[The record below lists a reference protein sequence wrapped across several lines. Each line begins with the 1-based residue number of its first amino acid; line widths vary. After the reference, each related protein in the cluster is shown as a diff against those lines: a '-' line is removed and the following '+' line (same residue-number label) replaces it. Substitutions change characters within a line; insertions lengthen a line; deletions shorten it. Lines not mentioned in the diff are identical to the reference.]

1 MNSNNQGGSRGRSKS
16 KDLFTG
22 WFSKKNN
29 NSDGAIVS
37 PLLDQDGQ
45 QNEVY
50 EAEMVQPGQ
59 GKTSKPTF
67 SLGVIGSSMSPVR
80 TLNSPKEAHDMYSR
94 LPSGEFGDEDD
105 EDESQNF
112 LRNSNNVN
120 NGGSNYMPSMNSV
133 EMTSTRSVAEK
144 RAINNDA
151 LERQRRN
158 NEQFMQQMKA
168 EEDQAIASYARRKSQ
183 EEESLRLAMQLQ
195 AQEEQLAMQQQQQYA
210 QRGPPARGRQQ
221 QQQQQQ
227 QNNVHRKRVV
237 VPLPPNVRPGQILR
251 VQVPGHGLLSVQ
263 VPHGATPGQA
273 LEFYVAPPQNL
284 ETKKVRVVL
293 PPNAVP
299 GQNIT
304 VKVPGVGTHV
314 TVQVPLG
321 AMPGNTV
328 EFMVQVPANSVA
340 ENVAPQMD
348 QKERQQFLESLPED
362 IRNEILAQERAERQ
376 RLTGVPPPR
385 EEEHVEDKM
394 SAQEKQAFY
403 DSLPPEI
410 RQEVMAQEHMQQ
422 KAMTKKKPKN
432 ESNAVTKVVESSPI
446 VVVNDAPN
454 DKNTAEMAELA
465 LTEEQP
471 NMKKPPAQETN
482 EDDLSLGF
490 NNDEEKDTEKPA
502 ATVHDDGPLLDFD
515 DVTNTNSANNKNMN
529 NSNQTGF
536 SFMNNTNNS
545 NTGNGK
551 ETANPPAPQLTLPPN
566 LPPQQP
572 FQQNPIQNIV
582 GNNSTLGDENP
593 FKTMQQQQQQQQQKA
608 QQQQPSVAAEKPL
621 DRLRK
626 AKGLLNEGLIEQ
638 AEYDEIKKVVMAQLK
653 GQR

>member
-1 MNSNNQGGSRGRSKS
+1 MG
-16 KDLFTG
+16 
-22 WFSKKNN
+22 
-29 NSDGAIVS
+29 
-37 PLLDQDGQ
+37 
-45 QNEVY
+45 
-50 EAEMVQPGQ
+50 
-59 GKTSKPTF
+59 
-67 SLGVIGSSMSPVR
+67 
-80 TLNSPKEAHDMYSR
+80 
-94 LPSGEFGDEDD
+94 
-105 EDESQNF
+105 
-112 LRNSNNVN
+112 
-120 NGGSNYMPSMNSV
+120 
-133 EMTSTRSVAEK
+133 
-144 RAINNDA
+144 
-151 LERQRRN
+151 
-158 NEQFMQQMKA
+158 
-168 EEDQAIASYARRKSQ
+168 
-183 EEESLRLAMQLQ
+183 
-195 AQEEQLAMQQQQQYA
+195 
-210 QRGPPARGRQQ
+210 
-221 QQQQQQ
+221 
-227 QNNVHRKRVV
+227 
-237 VPLPPNVRPGQILR
+237 
-251 VQVPGHGLLSVQ
+251 
-263 VPHGATPGQA
+263 
-273 LEFYVAPPQNL
+273 
-284 ETKKVRVVL
+284 
-293 PPNAVP
+293 
-299 GQNIT
+299 
-304 VKVPGVGTHV
+304 
-314 TVQVPLG
+314 
-321 AMPGNTV
+321 
-328 EFMVQVPANSVA
+328 
-340 ENVAPQMD
+340 
-348 QKERQQFLESLPED
+348 
-362 IRNEILAQERAERQ
+362 
-376 RLTGVPPPR
+376 
-385 EEEHVEDKM
+385 
-394 SAQEKQAFY
+394 EKQAFY

-515 DVTNTNSANNKNMN
+515 DVTNTNSTNNKN
-529 NSNQTGF
+529 
-536 SFMNNTNNS
+536 MNNTNNS